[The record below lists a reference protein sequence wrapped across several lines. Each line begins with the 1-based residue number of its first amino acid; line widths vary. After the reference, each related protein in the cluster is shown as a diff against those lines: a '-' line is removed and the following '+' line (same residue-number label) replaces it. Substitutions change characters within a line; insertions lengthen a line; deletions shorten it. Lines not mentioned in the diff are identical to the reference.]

1 MTRTWPL
8 LTIAL
13 VVVALLASVA
23 AAADVNMNINLGW
36 PPPLI
41 VEKPRV
47 VVVPDS
53 GVYRAPNLEFNV
65 FVFGGKYYS
74 LHNDQWF
81 MTVKVGAPWT
91 PIVYEH
97 VPVEVRAVP
106 VKYYKIP
113 PGHAKK
119 LRDRDDDDDQGRGK
133 EHGKGCP
140 PGLAKQGRC

>member
-91 PIVYEH
+91 PVVYER
-97 VPVEVRAVP
+97 VPAEVRAVP

-119 LRDRDDDDDQGRGK
+119 MRDRDDDQGRP
-133 EHGKGCP
+133 GKGCS

>member
-1 MTRTWPL
+1 MTGTRAV
-8 LTIAL
+8 LTL
-13 VVVALLASVA
+13 VVVMSAGVA
-23 AAADVNMNINLGW
+23 AAAEVNVNIGW

-47 VVVPDS
+47 VVVPES
-53 GVYRAPNLEFNV
+53 HVYRAPNVEFNL
-65 FVFGGKYYS
+65 FMFGGKYYS
-74 LHNDQWF
+74 MHNDQWF
-81 MTVKVGAPWT
+81 VTVKVGTPWT
-91 PIVYEH
+91 PIVYER

-106 VKYYKIP
+106 VRYYKIP

-119 LRDRDDDDDQGRGK
+119 LRARDDDDDQGRGK